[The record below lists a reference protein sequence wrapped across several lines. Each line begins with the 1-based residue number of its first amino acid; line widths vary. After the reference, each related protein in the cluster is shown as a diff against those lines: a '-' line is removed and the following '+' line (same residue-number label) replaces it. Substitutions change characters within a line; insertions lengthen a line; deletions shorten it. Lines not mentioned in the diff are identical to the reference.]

1 MTEWKKTICPY
12 DCPTSCGLLVKT
24 DGTRILEVKGD
35 PDHPAAHGLICRKM
49 HGYADSIHSPNRIL
63 TPMRR
68 AGKKGEGRFV
78 PVSWDEAIS
87 EITGRWKEILSRD
100 GGDAILPFYYSG
112 VMSVI
117 QRKCGDAFFNKMGAC
132 SLVRTLCSSAKGA
145 GYEAVMGRTG
155 CLDPR
160 ELEHSSFLLVWGSNM
175 KATRIQSMPVL
186 AGMRKAGKRVVLI
199 ESCAEDMAPYCDGTV
214 LIRPGTDGA
223 LALAMMHVLVREGLA
238 AEDYLCE
245 RAWGYA
251 AFRETL
257 PLYTPEWAEGIT
269 GVPADVTE
277 ALAMEY
283 GRASRPAIMLGS
295 GPSRYGNGGMT
306 VRLITILS
314 ALTGAWGRPGG
325 GLCGCNPGIG
335 PCVDDTIVTRP
346 DFRTGQGRKVN
357 INQLAKALNG
367 AHGQAPH

>member
-1 MTEWKKTICPY
+1 M
-12 DCPTSCGLLVKT
+12 L
-24 DGTRILEVKGD
+24 
-35 PDHPAAHGLICRKM
+35 
-49 HGYADSIHSPNRIL
+49 
-63 TPMRR
+63 
-68 AGKKGEGRFV
+68 
-78 PVSWDEAIS
+78 
-87 EITGRWKEILSRD
+87 
-100 GGDAILPFYYSG
+100 
-112 VMSVI
+112 
-117 QRKCGDAFFNKMGAC
+117 
-132 SLVRTLCSSAKGA
+132 
-145 GYEAVMGRTG
+145 
-155 CLDPR
+155 
-160 ELEHSSFLLVWGSNM
+160 
-175 KATRIQSMPVL
+175 VL

-251 AFRETL
+251 AFKETL

-346 DFRTGQGRKVN
+346 DFRTCLLYTSPSPRDTR
-357 INQLAKALNG
+357 
-367 AHGQAPH
+367 